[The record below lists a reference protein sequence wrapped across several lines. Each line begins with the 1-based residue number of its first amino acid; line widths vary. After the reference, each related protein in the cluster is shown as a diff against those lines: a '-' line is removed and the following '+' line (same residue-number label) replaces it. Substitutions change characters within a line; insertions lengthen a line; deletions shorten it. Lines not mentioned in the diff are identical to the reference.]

1 MKGNII
7 ILSAPSGT
15 GKTTILKRVM
25 PELGPIT
32 FSISHTTREPRVGEQ
47 NHVDYHFV
55 SEEEF
60 LQRKDQGD
68 FIEWAKVHGNYYGTS
83 VQSVLQLQE
92 QGQDV
97 VLDIDTQGARQVR
110 EKLPEASSIFIIPPS
125 WEEQEK
131 RLRGRGTDDEE
142 TIHLRLANAQKE
154 LCDID
159 MYDFVVV
166 NDTIDDAAM
175 MFKAII
181 LGLRAKQRRL
191 ANGNPITLLL

>member
-25 PELGPIT
+25 PELGPIS
-32 FSISHTTREPRVGEQ
+32 FSISHTTRDPRVGEQ
-47 NHVDYHFV
+47 NNVDYHFV

-83 VQSVLQLQE
+83 VQAVLQLQE

-110 EKLPEASSIFIIPPS
+110 EKLPESSSIFIIPPS

-159 MYDFVVV
+159 LFDFVVV
-166 NDTIDDAAM
+166 NDTLDDAAM

-181 LGLRAKQRRL
+181 LTLRAKQRRL
-191 ANGNPITLLL
+191 ANGNPITLL